1 MIVEPSFLTIGAA
14 ARAVRRS
21 VETLRKWEQRGL
33 VTPLRDD
40 VGRRLYGPEH
50 IEVLQ
55 RLANRSADV
64 ALRG

>member
-1 MIVEPSFLTIGAA
+1 MTIEPSFFTIGAA
-14 ARAVRRS
+14 ARAVNRS

-40 VGRRLYGPEH
+40 AGRRLYAPEH

-55 RLANRSADV
+55 RLAMRKHI
-64 ALRG
+64 RE